1 MLAFAAI
8 RARHLR
14 SDRGELRQAPLE
26 ADTAESDRRQA
37 NDWVWREIRKAIVS
51 LEFAPGPRWEAALSA
66 CDGISKTPIRE
77 AFFRLEKEGLVEIN
91 KYRGARVR
99 GYSVRDV
106 REIYDLRELLE
117 GFCARQAAMRIS
129 PEDEEALRTNVSR
142 SRRLLA
148 DDDIDGVA
156 DAFDEFDALLYR
168 QSEDHRISSLI
179 DDLAAHLDR
188 LGRMTVTI
196 TGRIE
201 SSIDQHEAIVL
212 AISRR
217 DPDAAEQACRAHI
230 RSVASDIM
238 GSIELDWQSDLTSR

>member
-1 MLAFAAI
+1 M
-8 RARHLR
+8 R
-14 SDRGELRQAPLE
+14 SDRGKLRQVPLE
-26 ADTAESDRRQA
+26 ADTGESDRRQA

-51 LEFAPGPRWEAALSA
+51 LEFAPGTPLREAALSA
-66 CDGISKTPIRE
+66 RYGISKTPIRE

-129 PEDEEALRTNVSR
+129 PEDEEALRSNVSR

-148 DDDIDGVA
+148 DGDIDGVA

-188 LGRMTVTI
+188 LGRMTVSI

-217 DPDAAEQACRAHI
+217 DPDAAEQACRVHI

-238 GSIELDWQSDLTSR
+238 GSIELDWHSDLTSR